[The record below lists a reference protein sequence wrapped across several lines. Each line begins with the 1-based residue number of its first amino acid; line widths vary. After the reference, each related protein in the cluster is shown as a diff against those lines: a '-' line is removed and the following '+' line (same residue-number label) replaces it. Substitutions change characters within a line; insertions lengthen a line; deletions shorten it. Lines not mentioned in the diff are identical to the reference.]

1 MHKFPHSELDEDFK
15 DGAPNKPRA
24 YGLGSK
30 VLCQQGGPAPVPSS
44 AALLGTIADSPNALG
59 NHMSELGFMY
69 AYCGR
74 ILTAQN

>member
-59 NHMSELGFMY
+59 NHMSELGGTY
-69 AYCGR
+69 H
-74 ILTAQN
+74 